1 MFGFLRR
8 KKPTIVQVRSAEEA
22 QHMMHVAIEKGE
34 HFIMEIKEE
43 DFAKMG
49 DFLLPMHQK
58 SKLGRNDPCPCGSG
72 EKYKRCCL
80 RH

>member
-8 KKPTIVQVRSAEEA
+8 KMPTIVQVRSDEQA
-22 QHMMHVAIEKGE
+22 QNMMHLAAEKGE

-49 DFLLPMHQK
+49 DFLLPTNQK
-58 SKLGRNDPCPCGSG
+58 SKSGRNDPCPCGSG
-72 EKYKRCCL
+72 KKYKRCCL
-80 RH
+80 RN